1 MGTVDILPGAFT
13 GAAERLKR
21 KMDLSGTRPIKG
33 WVKQVVG
40 TVIHAV
46 VQNVQVGE
54 VCRLRDPV
62 TGIEVLSE
70 VVGLADNVAILS
82 PMGGMRGL
90 STRTEVIPTG
100 RRLEVAVGPGLIGQ
114 VLDGL
119 GRPMGNSVFRATDV
133 EAYYP
138 LQREAPESLSRA
150 LISDVMPLNIR
161 LIDGFLTC
169 AEGQRIG
176 VFGEAGGGKSTLL
189 SSIVRGAEADVC
201 VIGLIGERGR
211 EVREFMEHS
220 LGEEGMKKSVLV
232 VSTSDRPAMERM
244 MAAYTATAVAE
255 YFRDQGKKVLLLMD
269 SVTRFARAL
278 REIGLAAGEP
288 PTRRGFTP
296 SVFAT
301 LPQLMERAG
310 MADKGSITGFYTV
323 LMEGDGVGDPVAE
336 ETRSILDGHI
346 ILSAKLA
353 RSGQYPAIDI
363 LSSRSRVMDLV
374 TSEEHVKAADRVR
387 ALYAKYQELELLIQ
401 VGEYRPGG
409 DPMADEAVQKIEAI
423 RTFLKQ
429 GRNEFTTF
437 NASVEMLMKLAGH
450 EA

>member
-1 MGTVDILPGAFT
+1 MAKVDINRGAFKA
-13 GAAERLKR
+13 AAERLKR
-21 KMDLSGTRPIKG
+21 KVETVETRPVKG

-40 TVIHAV
+40 TVIHAI
-46 VQNVQVGE
+46 VQDVEVGE

-62 TGIEVLSE
+62 TGTEIMAEVI
-70 VVGLADNVAILS
+70 GLAETVAILS

-100 RRLEVAVGPGLIGQ
+100 RRLEVAVGPGLMGK

-119 GRPMGNSVFRATDV
+119 GRPIGQSAFKATDV
-133 EAYYP
+133 EDYYP
-138 LQREAPESLSRA
+138 MQREAPDSLTRD
-150 LISDVMPLNIR
+150 LISSHMSMGIR
-161 LIDGFLTC
+161 VIDGFLTC

-176 VFGEAGGGKSTLL
+176 IFGEAGGGKSTLM
-189 SSIVRGAEADVC
+189 SSIVRGASADVC

-310 MADKGSITGFYTV
+310 LNDKGSITGFYTV
-323 LMEGDGVGDPVAE
+323 LMEGDGMGDPVAE

-353 RSGQYPAIDI
+353 RKGQYPAIDI
-363 LSSRSRVMDLV
+363 LSSRSRVMDMV
-374 TSEEHVKAADRVR
+374 TSRQHVAAADKVR

-401 VGEYRPGG
+401 VGEYQQGM
-409 DPMADEAVQKIEAI
+409 DAEADEAVAKRDMILD
-423 RTFLKQ
+423 FLKQ
-429 GRNEFTTF
+429 GTKDFTSFEETVSRLE
-437 NASVEMLMKLAGH
+437 ALAR
-450 EA
+450 